1 VPPQAAPQRINPSD
15 ETIQAGPVTI
25 RFLLTGEDSGGSIAV
40 FEFMVPAGKRL
51 LAPAHSHDHYE
62 ETVYGLD
69 GVITFTVDG
78 VPIDIGA
85 GQALCIPRG
94 AVHRFDND
102 GNVDAKG
109 LCAVTPA
116 LLGPQFFREAAAIYA
131 EAVSGPPD
139 RAKLMDLMRRNGITP
154 ALPPAAA

>member
-1 VPPQAAPQRINPSD
+1 VPPQSPLQRINPSD

-25 RFLLTGEDSGGSIAV
+25 RFLITGEDSGGSIAV

-51 LAPAHSHDHYE
+51 LAPAHSHDQYE
-62 ETVYGLD
+62 ETVYGVD

-94 AVHRFDND
+94 AVHRFDNN
-102 GNVDAKG
+102 GSVDAKG
-109 LCAVTPA
+109 YCAVTPGI
-116 LLGPQFFREAAAIYA
+116 LGPQFFREAAAIYA
-131 EAVSGPPD
+131 EAVAGPPD

-154 ALPPAAA
+154 APPPAAT